1 MPAHVH
7 IPGTWSTVL
16 GTRGLLRE
24 LVIFVQEF
32 NLYFALSFT
41 CSLPQSSLSGCLISL
56 LSGDCLSL
64 CSLCKK
70 ISKALGPHL
79 GPSPLVLLDLA
90 LYFISSCLAHA
101 SVQSWYVNIFQR
113 RSFIAR
119 RICSSQRLVHLPP
132 CANHSCAVIS
142 D

>member
-32 NLYFALSFT
+32 NLYFTLSFT

-70 ISKALGPHL
+70 NIQSSWTSLGPISPGSL
-79 GPSPLVLLDLA
+79 GPCFVLHLFLPGACKCTKLV
-90 LYFISSCLAHA
+90 
-101 SVQSWYVNIFQR
+101 R
-113 RSFIAR
+113 R
-119 RICSSQRLVHLPP
+119 HLPAALIHRKKDLLEP
-132 CANHSCAVIS
+132 TFGPFTSMC
-142 D
+142 